1 MEYLVY
7 IAHSP
12 FHDPSYIHS
21 AFYFPF
27 SFPRLGTLDMHGL
40 VLYVYTF
47 NPDTYTCCLF
57 IFICSSIYRRT
68 LDNDRTIQRYQRN
81 KIVLSN
87 TLTIRLQYGFL
98 YVENTLDLM

>member
-57 IFICSSIYRRT
+57 IFICSSIG
-68 LDNDRTIQRYQRN
+68 
-81 KIVLSN
+81 VLLIGIGLFSVIN
-87 TLTIRLQYGFL
+87 VIRLFYRI
-98 YVENTLDLM
+98 Y